1 MAMKDKSYAQRRFE
15 RTRAHFEKINDD
27 RALARKVSKAWAKI
41 TQPEQTLKAYRQQ
54 IIDATERYN
63 ALKKSAR
70 YRMAIA
76 R

>member
-1 MAMKDKSYAQRRFE
+1 MKDKSYAQRRFE
-15 RTRAHFEKINDD
+15 RTKAHFEKINAD

-63 ALKKSAR
+63 ALKKSSRLRRVSAR
-70 YRMAIA
+70 
-76 R
+76 